1 MASTLQTTISELW
14 SPLLLLSLAAFI
26 LWFLTP
32 LLFSGLGHIP
42 GPFISKFSNL
52 WKINAA
58 YRGEMPQRNIALHRK
73 YGPLVRMGPNLI
85 SVDDPAALPI
95 IYTFK
100 PIWRK
105 V

>member
-1 MASTLQTTISELW
+1 MSDSW
-14 SPLLLLSLAAFI
+14 NPLLLFALAVVI

-32 LLFSGLGHIP
+32 VLFSGLGHIP

-58 YRGEMPQRNIALHRK
+58 FRGEMPQRNIALHRK

-85 SVDDPAALPI
+85 SVDDPTALST